1 MKTFVITMGEGAI
14 EESIMKETN
23 FLAGLFQQIVADCK
37 VLTNVV
43 YNVFYACRPSVK
55 QCDGKDAS
63 LKLTPNTFST
73 KQINYCL

>member
-1 MKTFVITMGEGAI
+1 MKTFVITMGEGVI

-43 YNVFYACRPSVK
+43 NNV
-55 QCDGKDAS
+55 
-63 LKLTPNTFST
+63 LLWLST
-73 KQINYCL
+73 IGQTM

>member
-1 MKTFVITMGEGAI
+1 MKTFVITMGEGVI

-43 YNVFYACRPSVK
+43 NIFLYVCRPSVK
-55 QCDGKDAS
+55 QCDGKDAF
-63 LKLTPNTFST
+63 LKLAPNTFTT